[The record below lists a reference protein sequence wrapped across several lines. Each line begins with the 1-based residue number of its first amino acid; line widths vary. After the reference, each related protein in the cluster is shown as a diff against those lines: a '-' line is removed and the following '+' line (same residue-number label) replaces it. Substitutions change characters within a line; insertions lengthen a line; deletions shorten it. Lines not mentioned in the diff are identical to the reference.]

1 MKSILVSSFLIN
13 NYLLLKFVQKS
24 SKRKKNNPEI
34 ILLSTQTERNRID
47 SFLANGTTP
56 KFLHLDETVIHRTVS
71 SLIGGVCPQPRD
83 PQPPAFLPPSLI
95 SPPLVYFRPS
105 APFFSAEALA
115 EQRTRSH
122 HDTTRALR
130 TCKAS
135 ASSYEMS
142 GLNRW

>member
-24 SKRKKNNPEI
+24 SRRKKNNPEI

-47 SFLANGTTP
+47 SLANGTTP

-83 PQPPAFLPPSLI
+83 PQPPASLPPSLI

-115 EQRTRSH
+115 EQRTQAI
-122 HDTTRALR
+122 TTQHGHCVRAR
-130 TCKAS
+130 HRRHPTKCQ
-135 ASSYEMS
+135 
-142 GLNRW
+142 G